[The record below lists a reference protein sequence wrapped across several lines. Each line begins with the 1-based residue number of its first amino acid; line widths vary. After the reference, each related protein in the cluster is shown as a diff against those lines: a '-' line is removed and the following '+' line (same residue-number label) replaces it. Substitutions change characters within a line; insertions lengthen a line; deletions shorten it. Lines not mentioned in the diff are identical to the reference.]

1 MKDTDFICQ
10 LSTRGPS
17 GTSKKYLIII
27 GNNFLAKIRSAHL
40 FSEQNCENFQDFFF
54 ATVETQNQNLIVLP
68 IL

>member
-54 ATVETQNQNLIVLP
+54 CNC
-68 IL
+68 